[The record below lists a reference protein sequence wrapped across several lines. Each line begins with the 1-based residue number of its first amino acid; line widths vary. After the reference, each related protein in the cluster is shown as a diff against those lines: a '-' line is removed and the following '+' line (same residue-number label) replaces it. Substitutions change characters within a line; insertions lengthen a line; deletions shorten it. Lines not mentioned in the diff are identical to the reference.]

1 MHIADYAKMLCTL
14 LDIPVHKL
22 ANNKG
27 TIEALHVLFTLYSEL
42 KSNIHVQQQQ

>member
-1 MHIADYAKMLCTL
+1 MIDMHASDYAKILCSL

-27 TIEALHVLFTLYSEL
+27 TIESLHVLFTLYSDF
-42 KSNIHVQQQQ
+42 K